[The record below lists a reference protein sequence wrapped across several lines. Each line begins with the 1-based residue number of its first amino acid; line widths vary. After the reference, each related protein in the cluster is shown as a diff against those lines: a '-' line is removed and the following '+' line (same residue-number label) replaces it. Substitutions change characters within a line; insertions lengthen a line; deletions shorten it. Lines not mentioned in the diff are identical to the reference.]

1 MDYFYFLFNYTFIRI
16 YKIKRGKEMSSYLVV
31 LVFIILL
38 MLREKQIRP
47 TRMWITPILLFWLA
61 CTSILSSNQLT
72 PISFILYF
80 ICLIIG
86 IGIGVWRGKLEKIR
100 VNHESGIV
108 TSQSSVTGV
117 IVFLGILLLRI
128 LAANWG
134 KEHAVISLTNALM
147 FIPLGSVFARRYI
160 IYMRYKQLTG

>member
-1 MDYFYFLFNYTFIRI
+1 
-16 YKIKRGKEMSSYLVV
+16 MSSYLVV
-31 LVFIILL
+31 FVVIILL

-47 TRMWITPILLFWLA
+47 TRMWITPILLIWIM
-61 CTSILSSNQLT
+61 CSSILNSDKLT

-86 IGIGVWRGKLEKIR
+86 LGIGIWRGKLEKIR
-100 VNHESGIV
+100 VNHERGIV
-108 TSQSSVTGV
+108 TSQSSVAGV
-117 IVFLGILLLRI
+117 IVFLGILLLRL

-134 KEHAVISLTNALM
+134 KEHALIALTNALM
-147 FIPLGSVFARRYI
+147 FIPLGSVCARRYI

>member
-1 MDYFYFLFNYTFIRI
+1 
-16 YKIKRGKEMSSYLVV
+16 MSSYLVV
-31 LVFIILL
+31 FVVIILL

-47 TRMWITPILLFWLA
+47 TRMWITPILLIWIM
-61 CTSILSSNQLT
+61 CSSILNSDKLT

-86 IGIGVWRGKLEKIR
+86 LGIGIWRGKLEKIR
-100 VNHESGIV
+100 VNHERGIV
-108 TSQSSVTGV
+108 TSQSSVAGV
-117 IVFLGILLLRI
+117 IVFLGILLLRL

-134 KEHAVISLTNALM
+134 KEHALIALTNAIM
-147 FIPLGSVFARRYI
+147 FIPLGSVCARRYI

>member
-1 MDYFYFLFNYTFIRI
+1 
-16 YKIKRGKEMSSYLVV
+16 MSSYLVV
-31 LVFIILL
+31 FVVIIIL

-47 TRMWITPILLFWLA
+47 TRMWITPILLIWIM
-61 CTSILSSNQLT
+61 CSSILNSDKLT

-86 IGIGVWRGKLEKIR
+86 LGIGIWRGKLEKIR
-100 VNHESGIV
+100 VNHERGIV
-108 TSQSSVTGV
+108 TSQSSVAGV
-117 IVFLGILLLRI
+117 IVFLGILLLRL

-134 KEHAVISLTNALM
+134 KEHALIALTNALM
-147 FIPLGSVFARRYI
+147 FIPLGSVCARRYI